1 MDLSARSTLPERM
14 DDADLPLA
22 VYRRCLADL
31 ARLNRV
37 TMTHRATVRW
47 LARATRRWPAEQP
60 MVILDVACGHGDLLH
75 EIAAWAKS
83 RGFIA
88 RLSGIDLNPRATA
101 EARSATDPALAQP
114 AFHTAD
120 VFAYRPDVRP
130 DFIVTSQ
137 FTHHL
142 PDAEVVRLLRWMEQ
156 TARAGWVIADLHRHW
171 FPYYGFRWLAR
182 AAGWHPIVRS
192 DGTVSIARAF
202 TKGDW
207 ERLLRAADLRPG
219 IDAEVRW
226 QFPFRISV
234 MRRKAMARPGVRL

>member
-1 MDLSARSTLPERM
+1 MDLSVRSTLPEQM

-22 VYRRCLADL
+22 EYRRCLADL

-37 TMTHRATVRW
+37 TLTHRATVRW
-47 LARATRRWPAEQP
+47 LARATRHWPVAQP
-60 MVILDVACGHGDLLH
+60 IAILDVACGHGDLLH
-75 EIAAWAKS
+75 EIAAWAQS
-83 RGFIA
+83 RGLTA

-101 EARSATDPALAQP
+101 EATAAADPTLAQP
-114 AFHTAD
+114 QFHTAD
-120 VFAYRPDVRP
+120 VFAYHPAARP

-142 PDAEVVRLLRWMEQ
+142 ADADVVRLLRWMEQ
-156 TARAGWVIADLHRHW
+156 TARSGWMIADLHRHW

-192 DGTVSIARAF
+192 DGTISIARAF
-202 TKGDW
+202 TTRDW
-207 ERLLRAADLRPG
+207 EQLLLAAGLRPG
-219 IDAEVRW
+219 VDAEISW

-234 MRRKAMARPGVRL
+234 MRQRPAALTQAGR